1 MKVISLKKLAKTKQ
15 KLLEVIKKSGR
26 ITIDEIMVH
35 FTISEIAVRKHLHE
49 LEKDGLIKK
58 ESVKQKIGRPY
69 HVYELT
75 GEGHTLFPNQYK
87 QLPLDLLKDLEVLQ
101 GREAVSDL
109 LRQRMKREK
118 SDIENEIK
126 TSDFAEKITRI
137 AEIQDRKGCMVEVN
151 QTVEGDYEIIHYNCP
166 IANIAISY
174 QEICKNEKHMYKD
187 VFPETDVIS
196 KSRITEGDHC
206 CKWVIKNPKKA

>member
-1 MKVISLKKLAKTKQ
+1 EIS
-15 KLLEVIKKSGR
+15 
-26 ITIDEIMVH
+26 
-35 FTISEIAVRKHLHE
+35 VRKDDHE

-58 ESVKQKIGRPY
+58 ESVKQEIGRPY

-109 LRQRMKREK
+109 LHQRMKREK

-126 TSDFAEKITRI
+126 KKDFTEKITRI
-137 AEIQDRKGCMVEVN
+137 AEIQERKESMVEVK
-151 QTVEGDYEIIHYNCP
+151 QTINVR
-166 IANIAISY
+166 S
-174 QEICKNEKHMYKD
+174 
-187 VFPETDVIS
+187 S
-196 KSRITEGDHC
+196 
-206 CKWVIKNPKKA
+206 

>member
-26 ITIDEIMVH
+26 ITYDEIMVH

-109 LRQRMKREK
+109 LRQR
-118 SDIENEIK
+118 
-126 TSDFAEKITRI
+126 KIGR
-137 AEIQDRKGCMVEVN
+137 AHV
-151 QTVEGDYEIIHYNCP
+151 
-166 IANIAISY
+166 
-174 QEICKNEKHMYKD
+174 
-187 VFPETDVIS
+187 
-196 KSRITEGDHC
+196 
-206 CKWVIKNPKKA
+206 